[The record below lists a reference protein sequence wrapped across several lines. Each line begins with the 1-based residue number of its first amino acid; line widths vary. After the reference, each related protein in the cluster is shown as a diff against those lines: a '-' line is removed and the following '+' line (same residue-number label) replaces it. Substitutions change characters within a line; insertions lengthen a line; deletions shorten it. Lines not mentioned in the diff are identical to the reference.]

1 MTLLY
6 SSVNVAVQL
15 HHVSRR
21 LQITVSET
29 QYQLLLRESE
39 RSSVSMSELVRRA
52 IDTTYEIN
60 SPNRVLEITHVLGR
74 RAGVPFDER
83 VQGEAGYSSPS

>member
-6 SSVNVAVQL
+6 SSVDVAVQV

-21 LQITVSET
+21 LQIAMSEA

-39 RSSVSMSELVRRA
+39 RSSVSMAELVRRA
-52 IDTTYEIN
+52 IDTTYEADG
-60 SPNRVLEITHVLGR
+60 PNLVLEITHVLGR
-74 RAGVPFDER
+74 RAGVPFDRRAELI
-83 VQGEAGYSSPS
+83 